1 MKFPTWT
8 ASDAD
13 NWQGDW
19 TRSAKLPKRTLIHV
33 GSPARHREMERTS
46 TMTISTRAAAGIVP
60 DLAAH
65 LIAGWECPR

>member
-1 MKFPTWT
+1 MKFPTCT

-13 NWQGDW
+13 KWQGDW
-19 TRSAKLPKRTLIHV
+19 TRSAKLPKRTPIHV

-46 TMTISTRAAAGIVP
+46 IMTISTRAAGIVP
-60 DLAAH
+60 DRAAH